1 MRPVQSLFPLAALLL
16 ILLAPNAADAGMFVG
31 LEKDLV
37 NPNKGEQPTVVIGFD
52 EKLKLATITV
62 TGEQNNFKQS
72 WTFTN
77 VTPGREYTISWKQ
90 GMGEVDYTIS
100 VFMDYHFTQEQQ
112 GQEDYTDEA
121 YVWVAAAEPI
131 TVSIPTNKVDLE
143 TKSFDLVS
151 NHPPSRVELEVMDD
165 ERRII
170 GKSTFKVKDAVR
182 GKPVRVTWEQQ
193 SEGNIFKISAI
204 AHDDYGYWAGVDI
217 IPWSLVIDHEDV
229 NFETARHEILD
240 TEAPKVDDAWDE
252 IQKVVEKYGEWVE
265 CSLYVAGYTDT
276 VGDASSNQ
284 SLSQRRALSLARY
297 FKDKGATFPIWYRGY
312 GESVLAVETENS
324 VDELANRRAL
334 YVITAGPPPYTKD
347 TPGGSWSRLR

>member
-1 MRPVQSLFPLAALLL
+1 MTRLSTLSLVAVLLGALVVP
-16 ILLAPNAADAGMFVG
+16 ATASAGMFVG
-31 LEKDLV
+31 LEKDLI
-37 NPNKGEQPTVVIGFD
+37 NPKKGEQATVVIGFD
-52 EKLKLATITV
+52 EKLKQAVITV
-62 TGEQNNFKQS
+62 KGEQNGFEKS
-72 WTFTN
+72 WTYYN
-77 VTPGREYTISWKQ
+77 ISPGAEYEISWKQ

-100 VFMDYHFTQEQQ
+100 VFMDLPH
-112 GQEDYTDEA
+112 GEDYTDEA

-131 TVSIPTNKVDLE
+131 TATIPSNKVDLE

-151 NHPPSRVELEVMDD
+151 NHPPSRIELEVMDD

-170 GKSTFKVKDAVR
+170 GKSVFKVKDAVQ

-217 IPWSLVIDHEDV
+217 IPWSLVIEHEDV
-229 NFETARHEILD
+229 NFETARHEVLD
-240 TEAPKVDDAWDE
+240 TEAPKVDAAWDE
-252 IQKVVEKYGEWVE
+252 INKIIEKYGEWVE

-284 SLSQRRALSLARY
+284 GLSQRRAMSLAQY
-297 FKDKGATFPIWYRGY
+297 FKNKGATFPIYYQGF
-312 GESVLAVETENS
+312 GESVLAVKTEDS

-334 YVITAGPPPYTKD
+334 YIITAGPPPYTTE
-347 TPGGSWSRLR
+347 TPRGNWSRLR